1 MSLKNRSEVSTISSP
16 EFINL
21 QPLDINPLMSQCQ
34 IKVFYLGKNRNG
46 SYITREVADE
56 MAKTL
61 RGAPIVAAWYDN
73 KQDYGD
79 HGHVMTIENGEVSF
93 SCKTVPYGFVS
104 PDAEVWY
111 QQYIDYDEFNNAI
124 ERTYLCTTGYLWQ
137 GQFPEIDKVINEG
150 QPQSMEL
157 DENSMHGHWA
167 EDSNSGVEFF
177 IIDDATFSKLCI
189 LGDDVEPC
197 FEGSSVEETQFS
209 MDKEFTRTLYS
220 MMNELKFALKDK
232 GGSSMPIDE
241 ELEPT
246 EVVEEEVEE
255 VASDNEHEVE
265 IEETAVEA
273 EESADAADDATDD
286 EESEEDSED
295 GDSEDTDFAC
305 GDKDKKKYADEEDED
320 KEEDEAEEE
329 VEKDEEDKKKSKP
342 EPKPDHSLAE
352 AFAALKDEF
361 EAVKAEK
368 IALENEL
375 NSLRDFKLRCENEKK
390 DALINQYHMLDEAD
404 KADVI
409 EHKNE
414 YSYEQIEEKLALIYV
429 KKNVNFNTLDG
440 VEAEVEASI
449 EDPALAFSLDNETG
463 SFVPPIVE
471 LLRQQ
476 KNK

>member
-1 MSLKNRSEVSTISSP
+1 MSLRNKSEISTISSP

-34 IKVFYLGKNRNG
+34 IKVLYLGKNRNG

-61 RGAPIVAAWYDN
+61 RGAPIVAAWYEDE
-73 KQDYGD
+73 QDFGD
-79 HGHVMTIENGEVSF
+79 HGQIMTIENGKVSF

-104 PDAEVWY
+104 PDAKIWY
-111 QQYIDYDEFNNAI
+111 QQYVDYDEFDNAI
-124 ERTYLCTTGYLWQ
+124 ERTYLCTTGYLWR
-137 GQFPEIDKVINEG
+137 GQFPELDKLVEG

-157 DENSMHGHWA
+157 DENTIKGHWA
-167 EDSNSGVEFF
+167 EDNNSGVEFF

-189 LGDDVEPC
+189 LGDEVEPC
-197 FEGSSVEETQFS
+197 FEGSSIVETQFS
-209 MDKEFTRTLYS
+209 MDTEFTQTLYS
-220 MMNELKFALKDK
+220 MMNELKFALQDK
-232 GGSSMPIDE
+232 GGSSMPIEE
-241 ELEPT
+241 ELKPT
-246 EVVEEEVEE
+246 EISEDEDCEIEVEVEE
-255 VASDNEHEVE
+255 TPVE
-265 IEETAVEA
+265 T
-273 EESADAADDATDD
+273 EESASAANDTADD
-286 EESEEDSED
+286 EESEDNSEDDSEE
-295 GDSEDTDFAC
+295 SADFAC
-305 GDKDKKKYADEEDED
+305 GDRDKKKYADEEDED
-320 KEEDEAEEE
+320 KEEDKAEEE
-329 VEKDEEDKKKSKP
+329 IEADEEDKKKSES
-342 EPKPDHSLAE
+342 EPKLDHSLAE

-375 NSLRDFKLRCENEKK
+375 NSLRDFKLHCENEKK

-440 VEAEVEASI
+440 VEAENEESM

-476 KNK
+476 KSNN

>member
-1 MSLKNRSEVSTISSP
+1 MALKNKSEISTISSP
-16 EFINL
+16 EFLNL
-21 QPLDINPLMSQCQ
+21 QPLDVNPLMSQCA

-46 SYITREVADE
+46 SYITREVADK
-56 MAKTL
+56 MAKSL

-73 KQDYGD
+73 KEDFGD

-104 PDAEVWY
+104 PDADVWY
-111 QQYIDYDEFNNAI
+111 QNYIDIDEFGNQV
-124 ERTYLCTTGYLWQ
+124 ERTYLCTNGYLWQ
-137 GQFPEIDKVINEG
+137 GQFPELDKVIAEG

-157 DENSMHGHWA
+157 DENTMKGHWA

-197 FEGSSVEETQFS
+197 FEGSSVVETQFS
-209 MDKEFTRTLYS
+209 MDKEFTHTLFS
-220 MMNELKFALKDK
+220 MMNDLTFALKNK

-246 EVVEEEVEE
+246 EVVEEEVVE
-255 VASDNEHEVE
+255 VVEDHEPE
-265 IEETAVEA
+265 SEPVEA
-273 EESADAADDATDD
+273 EEPAEDAADDATDD
-286 EESEEDSED
+286 EESDEEGDDSDSED
-295 GDSEDTDFAC
+295 GEFAC
-305 GDKDKKKYADEEDED
+305 GDKDKNKYEESDDDKEEPEEEDVED
-320 KEEDEAEEE
+320 VKEEDE
-329 VEKDEEDKKKSKP
+329 KKKSDP
-342 EPKPDHSLAE
+342 HGEHSLAE

-390 DALINQYHMLDEAD
+390 DALINQYHMLDAAD

-409 EHKNE
+409 EHKSE

-429 KKNVNFNTLDG
+429 KKNVNFDTIDGG
-440 VEAEVEASI
+440 VEFEAEESI
-449 EDPALAFSLDNETG
+449 EEDPALAFSLDNETG